1 MPVACPPVPL
11 RERTDELDDGPVH
24 WWEAGGGGSDPIL
37 WLHGVPNTASMWRE
51 FMARAGGVAVDAPGF
66 GLTTKRADLDYS
78 IDGYGAFVERF
89 LDHLEWERVR
99 LVGHDW
105 GGGFALAFAQ
115 REPERVQRLALVNS
129 VPFLRGYGWH
139 RIARL
144 WRAAGVGE
152 MVMGSTNRV
161 TLRLGRRWVGLP
173 VAFDDE
179 VLAHFDQGTQRAILK
194 LYRSAPEDV
203 LAAAGRRLGEVDCPA
218 LVVWG
223 DRDPFIPARFG
234 DGLAAALGD
243 ATVEHLP
250 DAGHWP
256 WLERPD
262 LVARVCG
269 WIAA

>member
-1 MPVACPPVPL
+1 
-11 RERTDELDDGPVH
+11 
-24 WWEAGGGGSDPIL
+24 
-37 WLHGVPNTASMWRE
+37 
-51 FMARAGGVAVDAPGF
+51 
-66 GLTTKRADLDYS
+66 
-78 IDGYGAFVERF
+78 
-89 LDHLEWERVR
+89 
-99 LVGHDW
+99 
-105 GGGFALAFAQ
+105 
-115 REPERVQRLALVNS
+115 
-129 VPFLRGYGWH
+129 
-139 RIARL
+139 
-144 WRAAGVGE
+144 

-161 TLRLGRRWVGLP
+161 TLRLARRWVGLP
-173 VAFDDE
+173 AVFDDE
-179 VLAHFDQGTQRAILK
+179 VLGHFDQGTQRAILK

-203 LAAAGRRLGEVDCPA
+203 LAAAGRRLGDLDCPA

-262 LVARVCG
+262 LVERLCG

>member
-24 WWEAGGGGSDPIL
+24 WWEAGEGGPNPIL
-37 WLHGVPNTASMWRE
+37 WLHGVPNSGSMWRD
-51 FMARAGGVAVDAPGF
+51 FVARAGGVAVDAPGF

-78 IDGYGAFVERF
+78 IDGYGAFVGRF
-89 LDHLEWERVR
+89 LDHLGWERAR

-115 REPERVQRLALVNS
+115 REPERVERLALVDS
-129 VPFLRGYGWH
+129 VPFLPGYRWH
-139 RIARL
+139 RAARL
-144 WRAAGVGE
+144 WRTAGVGE
-152 MVMGSTNRV
+152 LSMGSVNRV
-161 TLRLGRRWVGLP
+161 TVRLSRRFTGLP
-173 VAFDDE
+173 AAFDDE

-194 LYRSAPEDV
+194 LYRSAPEDA
-203 LAAAGRRLGEVDCPA
+203 LAAAGRRLGDVDCSA

-223 DRDPFIPARFG
+223 DEDCYIPPRFG

-262 LVARVCG
+262 LVARLCE